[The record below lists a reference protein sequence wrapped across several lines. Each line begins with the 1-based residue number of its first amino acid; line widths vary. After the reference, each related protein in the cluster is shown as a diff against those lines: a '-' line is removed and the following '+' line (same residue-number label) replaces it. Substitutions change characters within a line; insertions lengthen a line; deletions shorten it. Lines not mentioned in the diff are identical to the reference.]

1 MKNIW
6 NREISKPRILLD
18 TNILVSGLVFNGNE
32 HQILKKAGRGSVIL
46 VLTDFILLEIRRVL
60 SDKLKGYENLVNMF
74 LKHTLYELIPRKL
87 IQEPLSNCEG
97 KISDKKDTHILVS
110 VMILDP
116 DYIVTG
122 DRELREELNN
132 YLNSNKAVTSTEILE
147 ILEIM
152 NYY

>member
-60 SDKLKGYENLVNMF
+60 SDKLKGYEKLVNVF
-74 LKHTLYELIPRKL
+74 LKHTLYELIPREL

-97 KISDKKDTHILVS
+97 KISNKKDTHILVS
-110 VMILDP
+110 VMILYP
-116 DYIVTG
+116 DYIVTE
-122 DRELREELNN
+122 DRELKEDPNN
-132 YLNSNKAVTSTEILE
+132 YLNSNKAVTSTETLE

-152 NYY
+152 KYY